1 MAVHKSFFEK
11 RDELSGQMNLL
22 DKEVFRLNQQLEKL
36 EESQEQKIAYMWEE
50 YEITPNSAY
59 SYRQQEEISA
69 AAVKKEIA

>member
-59 SYRQQEEISA
+59 LTVSRRRYPPPPSRKRSQ
-69 AAVKKEIA
+69 